1 MIREKITN
9 FLAGSFFTP
18 KVGKLVTGLVRAIL
32 KGNPVETLKYLLPQ
46 TCERIENIMT
56 HSETT
61 ILVDH
66 KGDSELTWSLILF
79 SELLRAR
86 GDTLLPYKSKIFS
99 VFHRCVRIIHKDT
112 HEAVANAA
120 KNLLKSLSYVYP
132 IEYRLTLE
140 NIDEPFTD
148 FLPIRV
154 DHRFCFD
161 FSRKTLIGFRRG
173 VNTLNSMI
181 FKFNFTFPMR
191 TKSILLVNSS
201 KHLFTVN

>member
-1 MIREKITN
+1 MVREKITN

-46 TCERIENIMT
+46 TCERIENIMS

-61 ILVDH
+61 ILTDH
-66 KGDSELTWSLILF
+66 KGDSELTWCLILF
-79 SELLRAR
+79 SELVRAR
-86 GDTLLPYKSKIFS
+86 GDTLLPYKTKIFS

-112 HEAVANAA
+112 HEAVASAA

-132 IEYRLTLE
+132 IEYRLTTESLE
-140 NIDEPFTD
+140 EPFTD

-154 DHRFCFD
+154 SCSLALGH
-161 FSRKTLIGFRRG
+161 GFRRLSPRLG
-173 VNTLNSMI
+173 VNTSNSTN
-181 FKFNFTFPMR
+181 FKFNFMCPTP
-191 TKSILLVNSS
+191 TKWILLVKLSRRSCTTN
-201 KHLFTVN
+201 